1 MFFSTEE
8 SWHQD
13 NRARPLVQQYLLALE
28 LAVESHPELP
38 ACVVSCARCGI
49 RFLTHR
55 RNARRRDLGCPF
67 GCREHRRRQS
77 ARQRSRTYYRTEPG
91 RKKKWRRNLR
101 RKLAGLRASSPSP
114 QVPRLPSSPAAAPP
128 TPVPPSIPTPPPT
141 PASSSTPIHSLARA
155 VPPDAVPPKIELRL
169 EGVVLD
175 ESTVRT
181 SPLLPYVLTVV
192 NLLGGLRLKLRELVG
207 LLLAVLRQRSMA
219 QRRRRD
225 YVLEYLH
232 QHPP

>member
-1 MFFSTEE
+1 
-8 SWHQD
+8 
-13 NRARPLVQQYLLALE
+13 LVQQYLLALE

-38 ACVVSCARCGI
+38 VCVVSCARCGI

-55 RNARRRDLGCPF
+55 RNVRRRDLGCPF

-77 ARQRSRTYYRTEPG
+77 AGQRSRAYYRTEPG
-91 RKKKWRRNLR
+91 REKKWRRNLR

-114 QVPRLPSSPAAAPP
+114 QVSRLPSSPA
-128 TPVPPSIPTPPPT
+128 TPPPISA
-141 PASSSTPIHSLARA
+141 PPPTPIHSLARA

-169 EGVVLD
+169 EGIVLD
-175 ESTVRT
+175 EPTVRT

-192 NLLGGLRLKLRELVG
+192 HLLEGIRLNLRELVD
-207 LLLAVLRQRSMA
+207 LLLTVLRQRSMVL
-219 QRRRRD
+219 RRRRD

>member
-1 MFFSTEE
+1 MVAVGKFFSTEE

-28 LAVESHPELP
+28 SAVESHHKLP
-38 ACVVSCARCGI
+38 ICVVSCARCGI

-55 RNARRRDLGCPF
+55 RNVRRKDLGCPF

-77 ARQRSRTYYRTEPG
+77 ARQRSRTYYRTEAG
-91 RKKKWRRNLR
+91 RKKKGRRNLR
-101 RKLAGLRASSPSP
+101 RKFAGLRASSPSP
-114 QVPRLPSSPAAAPP
+114 QLPRLSSSPAAPPP
-128 TPVPPSIPTPPPT
+128 TPVPPPT
-141 PASSSTPIHSLARA
+141 PAPSPTPIHSLACA

-175 ESTVRT
+175 EPTVRT

-192 NLLGGLRLKLRELVG
+192 NLLGGLRLDLRELVG

-232 QHPP
+232 QHSP